1 MPPLRW
7 LSSNQVSVLVPRR
20 SDFLRTNQT
29 AHLFVVSYG
38 PSFPASLDPSLGS
51 GSSQP
56 RLLLK
61 ILSDAG
67 SRVPYGCCA
76 ADMARAAEDVSLP
89 LALLNPTYDMVAEA
103 APLEFSVLFLY
114 LGGLLAL
121 LGFGTFLVV
130 RQVLVKREL
139 ENAAKELQD
148 RVRSGEASSE
158 EYFEL
163 GAIMLRKKFFVVAN
177 KYLEL
182 AIAKWEGDEQ
192 ELAQVYNAL
201 GFSYFS
207 EEKLKEAVKAYEK
220 AVSLQPAYVTGWNNL
235 GDALERQKEW
245 ARALKAYDTALLY
258 DPSNR
263 IAVGRAKDLRQRVER
278 LRY

>member
-1 MPPLRW
+1 MAQPLSR
-7 LSSNQVSVLVPRR
+7 QPCRADRVRMLV
-20 SDFLRTNQT
+20 
-29 AHLFVVSYG
+29 
-38 PSFPASLDPSLGS
+38 
-51 GSSQP
+51 
-56 RLLLK
+56 
-61 ILSDAG
+61 
-67 SRVPYGCCA
+67 SRVPAGLKA
-76 ADMARAAEDVSLP
+76 AGTGDHRVAMAMPAAHASAALALLEPDMARAAEDVSLP
-89 LALLNPTYDMVAEA
+89 LAFLNPAYDMVAEA

-220 AVSLQPAYVTGWNNL
+220 AVSLQPAYVTAWNNL

-245 ARALKAYDTALLY
+245 ARALKAYDTALVY

-263 IAVGRAKDLRQRVER
+263 IAVGRAKDLRQRVDW

>member
-1 MPPLRW
+1 MTSAPPVSPRARRGGAGGGGGAAGVQRAVPVPGRAAGAAGLRH
-7 LSSNQVSVLVPRR
+7 VPRR
-20 SDFLRTNQT
+20 APGAREARTRKRRQG
-29 AHLFVVSYG
+29 APGIKPLG
-38 PSFPASLDPSLGS
+38 LECLDLIPLLPFP
-51 GSSQP
+51 
-56 RLLLK
+56 
-61 ILSDAG
+61 
-67 SRVPYGCCA
+67 RVA
-76 ADMARAAEDVSLP
+76 W
-89 LALLNPTYDMVAEA
+89 
-103 APLEFSVLFLY
+103 
-114 LGGLLAL
+114 
-121 LGFGTFLVV
+121 V
-130 RQVLVKREL
+130 R
-139 ENAAKELQD
+139 QD

-192 ELAQVYNAL
+192 ELAQARLSALLLTCCTPCPLPCRSASPPCCPDPAFPPPLLCGMWWEQVYNAL

-220 AVSLQPAYVTGWNNL
+220 AVSLQPAYVTAWNNL

-245 ARALKAYDTALLY
+245 ARALKAYDTALVY

>member
-1 MPPLRW
+1 M
-7 LSSNQVSVLVPRR
+7 LV
-20 SDFLRTNQT
+20 
-29 AHLFVVSYG
+29 
-38 PSFPASLDPSLGS
+38 
-51 GSSQP
+51 
-56 RLLLK
+56 
-61 ILSDAG
+61 
-67 SRVPYGCCA
+67 SRVPAGLKA
-76 ADMARAAEDVSLP
+76 AGTGDHRVAMAMPAAHASAALALLQPDMARAVEDVSLP
-89 LALLNPTYDMVAEA
+89 LALLNPAYDMVAEA

-220 AVSLQPAYVTGWNNL
+220 AVSLQPAYVTAWNNL

-245 ARALKAYDTALLY
+245 ARALKAYDTALVY